1 MAATL
6 TKEQIAL
13 HKQQEAR
20 TFIGKNGV
28 KYVQELATE
37 NEKKHFEGT
46 LYHRGIPIYSL
57 ISRFASSLV

>member
-1 MAATL
+1 MVLVL
-6 TKEQIAL
+6 TEEQIAL

-20 TFIGKNGV
+20 TFIRKNGI
-28 KYVQELATE
+28 KYVQDFATE